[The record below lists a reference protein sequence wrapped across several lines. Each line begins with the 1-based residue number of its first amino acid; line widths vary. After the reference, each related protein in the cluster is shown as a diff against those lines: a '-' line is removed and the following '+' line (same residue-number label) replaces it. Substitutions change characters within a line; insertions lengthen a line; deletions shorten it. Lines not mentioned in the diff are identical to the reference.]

1 MRLIYND
8 ALNKRIAPYLER
20 LTKKRTSLD
29 KETMALLDVFM
40 QYFNMDT
47 RYGAYSDK
55 LEPCIIYI
63 IQEEK
68 IKSVANLFD
77 GKLNKLLHYLL
88 GDEYAHLFHTY
99 LKLKARCPYTH
110 GYSRRS
116 QRSANPLLHIGH
128 VIDALTQFLKLRA
141 TGFTDQ
147 AILNG
152 GNTPEEIEAYKDS
165 MNCQN
170 WMAAQIA
177 EGNQTVIEYLNN
189 VLTSE
194 NNANRLNQ
202 GHLQAIA
209 VSGYRP
215 LLELEGKLLL
225 AAKLQEG
232 LRQAI
237 VETMDE
243 GCPESYLHLFS
254 VICDNG
260 LQRFASVKRG
270 IAVSTGIGEQ
280 DSSERITNKYVELI
294 HRFLNDRKQAHS
306 ALQSK
311 DTVELYLALWSI
323 GFYNTEEI
331 QTLVP
336 EIIKK
341 GAKYQV
347 QTLLYF
353 LRRTQYSGMNH
364 RISKN
369 AFERWYK
376 EPSVVAAILPLYL
389 SGLYLSRYGGHKDAP
404 SLHDY
409 FDSKEEAVRHYEYLK
424 QIYQSISA
432 KEIYSPY
439 VFPWES
445 TELTRS
451 EIVLK
456 MAYITWMT
464 NNSALKDDLCSY
476 LPSLDTYMRAGY
488 IGVVL
493 APPTSLLQEE
503 YVLQSLGDRSQDVR
517 EEASLYF

>member
-77 GKLNKLLHYLL
+77 GKLNKLLRYLL

-215 LLELEGKLLL
+215 CWNWKEVTSGS
-225 AAKLQEG
+225 QVTG
-232 LRQAI
+232 
-237 VETMDE
+237 
-243 GCPESYLHLFS
+243 GSPPSY
-254 VICDNG
+254 
-260 LQRFASVKRG
+260 RG
-270 IAVSTGIGEQ
+270 
-280 DSSERITNKYVELI
+280 
-294 HRFLNDRKQAHS
+294 ND
-306 ALQSK
+306 
-311 DTVELYLALWSI
+311 
-323 GFYNTEEI
+323 G
-331 QTLVP
+331 
-336 EIIKK
+336 
-341 GAKYQV
+341 
-347 QTLLYF
+347 
-353 LRRTQYSGMNH
+353 RR
-364 RISKN
+364 
-369 AFERWYK
+369 
-376 EPSVVAAILPLYL
+376 
-389 SGLYLSRYGGHKDAP
+389 LSRKLSPSFLGH
-404 SLHDY
+404 L
-409 FDSKEEAVRHYEYLK
+409 R
-424 QIYQSISA
+424 
-432 KEIYSPY
+432 
-439 VFPWES
+439 
-445 TELTRS
+445 
-451 EIVLK
+451 
-456 MAYITWMT
+456 
-464 NNSALKDDLCSY
+464 
-476 LPSLDTYMRAGY
+476 
-488 IGVVL
+488 
-493 APPTSLLQEE
+493 
-503 YVLQSLGDRSQDVR
+503 
-517 EEASLYF
+517 

>member
-194 NNANRLNQ
+194 NIVA
-202 GHLQAIA
+202 
-209 VSGYRP
+209 
-215 LLELEGKLLL
+215 L
-225 AAKLQEG
+225 A
-232 LRQAI
+232 R
-237 VETMDE
+237 VEVEKKDE
-243 GCPESYLHLFS
+243 FTAFHVDFHYESRIPIDWPKF
-254 VICDNG
+254 IQD
-260 LQRFASVKRG
+260 QR
-270 IAVSTGIGEQ
+270 
-280 DSSERITNKYVELI
+280 D
-294 HRFLNDRKQAHS
+294 
-306 ALQSK
+306 
-311 DTVELYLALWSI
+311 
-323 GFYNTEEI
+323 
-331 QTLVP
+331 
-336 EIIKK
+336 
-341 GAKYQV
+341 
-347 QTLLYF
+347 
-353 LRRTQYSGMNH
+353 
-364 RISKN
+364 
-369 AFERWYK
+369 
-376 EPSVVAAILPLYL
+376 PSDDGTAPYL
-389 SGLYLSRYGGHKDAP
+389 SFSEKKMK
-404 SLHDY
+404 S
-409 FDSKEEAVRHYEYLK
+409 YEYNL
-424 QIYQSISA
+424 A
-432 KEIYSPY
+432 V
-439 VFPWES
+439 VFTSSKYGAYFAGSVGS
-445 TELTRS
+445 TLCIDKV
-451 EIVLK
+451 EIVCEK
-456 MAYITWMT
+456 
-464 NNSALKDDLCSY
+464 
-476 LPSLDTYMRAGY
+476 
-488 IGVVL
+488 
-493 APPTSLLQEE
+493 
-503 YVLQSLGDRSQDVR
+503 
-517 EEASLYF
+517 

>member
-77 GKLNKLLHYLL
+77 GKLNKLLRYLL

-194 NNANRLNQ
+194 NIVA
-202 GHLQAIA
+202 
-209 VSGYRP
+209 
-215 LLELEGKLLL
+215 L
-225 AAKLQEG
+225 A
-232 LRQAI
+232 R
-237 VETMDE
+237 VEVEKKDE
-243 GCPESYLHLFS
+243 FTAFHVDFHYESRIPIDWPKF
-254 VICDNG
+254 IQD
-260 LQRFASVKRG
+260 QR
-270 IAVSTGIGEQ
+270 
-280 DSSERITNKYVELI
+280 D
-294 HRFLNDRKQAHS
+294 
-306 ALQSK
+306 
-311 DTVELYLALWSI
+311 
-323 GFYNTEEI
+323 
-331 QTLVP
+331 
-336 EIIKK
+336 
-341 GAKYQV
+341 
-347 QTLLYF
+347 
-353 LRRTQYSGMNH
+353 
-364 RISKN
+364 
-369 AFERWYK
+369 
-376 EPSVVAAILPLYL
+376 PSDDGTAPYL
-389 SGLYLSRYGGHKDAP
+389 SFSEKKMK
-404 SLHDY
+404 S
-409 FDSKEEAVRHYEYLK
+409 YEYNL
-424 QIYQSISA
+424 A
-432 KEIYSPY
+432 V
-439 VFPWES
+439 VFTSSKYGAYFAGSVGS
-445 TELTRS
+445 TLCIDKV
-451 EIVLK
+451 EIVCEK
-456 MAYITWMT
+456 
-464 NNSALKDDLCSY
+464 
-476 LPSLDTYMRAGY
+476 
-488 IGVVL
+488 
-493 APPTSLLQEE
+493 
-503 YVLQSLGDRSQDVR
+503 
-517 EEASLYF
+517 

>member
-77 GKLNKLLHYLL
+77 GKLNKLLRYLL

-194 NNANRLNQ
+194 NIVA
-202 GHLQAIA
+202 
-209 VSGYRP
+209 
-215 LLELEGKLLL
+215 L
-225 AAKLQEG
+225 A
-232 LRQAI
+232 R
-237 VETMDE
+237 VEVEKKDE
-243 GCPESYLHLFS
+243 FTAFHVDFHYESRIPIDWPKF
-254 VICDNG
+254 IQD
-260 LQRFASVKRG
+260 QR
-270 IAVSTGIGEQ
+270 
-280 DSSERITNKYVELI
+280 D
-294 HRFLNDRKQAHS
+294 
-306 ALQSK
+306 
-311 DTVELYLALWSI
+311 
-323 GFYNTEEI
+323 
-331 QTLVP
+331 
-336 EIIKK
+336 
-341 GAKYQV
+341 
-347 QTLLYF
+347 
-353 LRRTQYSGMNH
+353 
-364 RISKN
+364 
-369 AFERWYK
+369 
-376 EPSVVAAILPLYL
+376 PSDDGTAPYL
-389 SGLYLSRYGGHKDAP
+389 SFS
-404 SLHDY
+404 
-409 FDSKEEAVRHYEYLK
+409 EEKKKNYEYNL
-424 QIYQSISA
+424 A
-432 KEIYSPY
+432 V
-439 VFPWES
+439 VFTSSKYGAYFAGSVGS
-445 TELTRS
+445 TLCIDKV
-451 EIVLK
+451 EIVCEK
-456 MAYITWMT
+456 
-464 NNSALKDDLCSY
+464 
-476 LPSLDTYMRAGY
+476 
-488 IGVVL
+488 
-493 APPTSLLQEE
+493 
-503 YVLQSLGDRSQDVR
+503 
-517 EEASLYF
+517 